1 MNRTALRMAALCLAL
16 LLAGCDKC
24 GNWFGLAAPYGAAPY
39 GLDACKST
47 GPQQK

>member
-24 GNWFGLAAPYGAAPY
+24 GNMNLTVPGAMAPASCSDVKPRG
-39 GLDACKST
+39 
-47 GPQQK
+47 